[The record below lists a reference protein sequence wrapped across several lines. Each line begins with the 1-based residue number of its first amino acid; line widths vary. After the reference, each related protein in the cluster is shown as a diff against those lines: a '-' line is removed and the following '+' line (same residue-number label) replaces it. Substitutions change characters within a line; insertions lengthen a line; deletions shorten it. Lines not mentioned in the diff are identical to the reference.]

1 MLGQGGYLPRS
12 YSGLT
17 MRLISPLSMI
27 MMVAVSAPALSQD
40 ASMIDRL
47 NASIREVSVGQKSAL
62 GLDHLPEW
70 GVAVKDPSG
79 EVVDL
84 FGQVQYDVTP
94 AGNVVVPGYVAPMNT
109 QLEVVSQNEWA
120 KLSTGQ
126 LQPQYKP
133 LTDLPGAV
141 GKATDFLANEFCG
154 KKNRPSIISLSL
166 VAGVEGTIY
175 FATAKTEVGSNVT
188 WEFREDICPRYGL
201 EGENIGFR

>member
-1 MLGQGGYLPRS
+1 
-12 YSGLT
+12 
-17 MRLISPLSMI
+17 MRLITALSMI

-47 NASIREVSVGQKSAL
+47 NASIREASVDQKSAL
-62 GLDHLPEW
+62 GLVHLPEW
-70 GVAVKDPSG
+70 GVAVKDQSG

-109 QLEVVSQNEWA
+109 KLEVVSQNEWA
-120 KLSTGQ
+120 QITTSGQ

-133 LTDLPGAV
+133 LADLPGAV
-141 GKATDFLANEFCG
+141 GKATEFLANEFCG